1 MNVENFKIDESKN
14 YSSNFSGKLIAK
26 NTVYNLLGYG
36 VPLVFALVLIPPL
49 ISKLGT
55 ERFGV
60 LNLIWIV
67 VGYFSFFDFGFGK
80 GLTKVI
86 AEKIGLN
93 QTEQISKIF
102 WTTILIMIF
111 IGLVTVLILFFFVGQ
126 IVNIV
131 NVSNAIHQETLNT
144 FYVLI
149 LAIPIISTTAGLR
162 GVLEAYQ
169 KFAEINII
177 RVSLG
182 ISTFLGPLLVLI
194 ITNSLFWVV
203 VFLIFIRLLIWVTYL
218 LLCFKVNEDIR
229 KKITF
234 DVNSIRPVLKF
245 SIWITIIN
253 IIGPIILYSDRLLIA
268 ALISAEAI
276 AYYATP
282 FEVVTKL
289 LLIPT
294 SLIVVLF
301 PIFSSSYLNN
311 PELAKK
317 ILLRGAKLIFL
328 ILYPIVFLMITF
340 AYNGMNLWLGEK
352 FAINSSLVLQFLSIG
367 ILMNSISMIPNNYF
381 QGIGKPKIPTI
392 INLIELPVYISIMW
406 FSIDIGGIKGAALA
420 YMVMATMDAFIMY
433 AVANRIVG
441 VSFNSD
447 LGAFSFIIMMLIL
460 VCPFFIDTLVIK
472 LIFGVSVLATY
483 AVMLL
488 NFFLSVEEKSFILA
502 RLKMQNSQVNN

>member
-14 YSSNFSGKLIAK
+14 HSSNFSGKLIAK

-126 IVNIV
+126 IVNII
-131 NVSNAIHQETLNT
+131 NVSNAIHQETLDT

-149 LAIPIISTTAGLR
+149 LAIPIVSTTAGLR

-182 ISTFLGPLLVLI
+182 ISTFLGPLLVLV
-194 ITNSLFWVV
+194 ITNSLFWVL

-218 LLCFKVNEDIR
+218 LLCFKVNKNIR
-229 KKITF
+229 EKITF

-340 AYNGMNLWLGEK
+340 AHNGMNLWLGEK
-352 FAINSSLVLQFLSIG
+352 YANNSALVLQLLAIG
-367 ILMNSISMIPNNYF
+367 ILFNSISSIPNNFF
-381 QGIGKPKIPTI
+381 QGTGKPKIPAL
-392 INLIELPVYISIMW
+392 INLIELPFYLLAMW
-406 FSIDIGGIKGAALA
+406 LTIKNWGIQGAAIT
-420 YMVMATMDAFIMY
+420 YMIAAATDALIMFTVARRKFKLTFGSGSNMLILFLMIIILFVPFFINALQSKIIFAFIIL
-433 AVANRIVG
+433 A
-441 VSFNSD
+441 
-447 LGAFSFIIMMLIL
+447 SFIILGWKYFL
-460 VCPFFIDTLVIK
+460 TEDEKLFF
-472 LIFGVSVLATY
+472 
-483 AVMLL
+483 
-488 NFFLSVEEKSFILA
+488 
-502 RLKMQNSQVNN
+502 

>member
-14 YSSNFSGKLIAK
+14 HSSNFSGKLIAK

-126 IVNIV
+126 IVNII
-131 NVSNAIHQETLNT
+131 NVSNAIHQETLDT

-149 LAIPIISTTAGLR
+149 LAIPIVSTTAGLR

-182 ISTFLGPLLVLI
+182 ISTFLGPLLVLV
-194 ITNSLFWVV
+194 ITNSLFWVL

-218 LLCFKVNEDIR
+218 LLCFKVNKNIR
-229 KKITF
+229 EKITF

-268 ALISAEAI
+268 ALMSAEAI

-340 AYNGMNLWLGEK
+340 AHNGMNLWLGEK
-352 FAINSSLVLQFLSIG
+352 YANNSALVLQLLAIG
-367 ILMNSISMIPNNYF
+367 ILFNSISSIPNNFF
-381 QGIGKPKIPTI
+381 QGTGKPKIPAL
-392 INLIELPVYISIMW
+392 INLIELPFYLLAMW
-406 FSIDIGGIKGAALA
+406 LTIKNWGIQGAAIT
-420 YMVMATMDAFIMY
+420 YMIAAATDALIMFTVARRKFKLTFGSGSNMLILFLMIIILFVPFFINALQSKIIFAFIIL
-433 AVANRIVG
+433 A
-441 VSFNSD
+441 
-447 LGAFSFIIMMLIL
+447 SFIILGWKYFL
-460 VCPFFIDTLVIK
+460 TEDEKLFF
-472 LIFGVSVLATY
+472 
-483 AVMLL
+483 
-488 NFFLSVEEKSFILA
+488 KSRF
-502 RLKMQNSQVNN
+502 RNV